1 MRPEEINTLARHLDS
16 ARLEKR
22 SVERLT
28 LAHPDLTLEEA
39 YAIQEAGIALRH
51 ARGETTLGL
60 KMGLTS
66 EAKRKQMG
74 LDSPVFGELTTA
86 MQVPDGGV
94 FPLEGSIHP
103 KIEPEI
109 AFEIGRDLQGSITLE
124 EAAQACTRAFAA
136 MEILDSRYRDFKYF
150 SLPDVVADNSS
161 SSHFV
166 IAAEGRPLAG
176 LSLETLPIRME
187 VNGETKQ
194 TAVGSAISG
203 HPLRS
208 VVQLCELL
216 AQRGRKLPKG
226 SIVMAGAA
234 TIAEVLE
241 PGDRIRTTI
250 EGLGTV
256 EVTVAAAGE

>member
-1 MRPEEINTLARHLDS
+1 MRPEQINTLARQLDS
-16 ARLEKR
+16 VRLEKR

-28 LAHPDLTLEEA
+28 LEHPALSLEQA

-51 ARGETTLGL
+51 ARGERTVGL

-66 EAKRKQMG
+66 EAKRQQMG
-74 LDSPVFGELTTA
+74 LDSPVFGELTDA
-86 MQVPDGGV
+86 MQVKDRGV
-94 FPLEGSIHP
+94 FRLGGSIHP

-109 AFEIGRDLQGSITLE
+109 AFEIGRPLSGKVSLE
-124 EAAQACTRAFAA
+124 EAAAACTRAFAA

-166 IAAEGRPLAG
+166 VAAEGRPLQG
-176 LSLETLPIRME
+176 LSLESLPIVME

-216 AQRGRKLPKG
+216 AQRGRSLPAG
-226 SIVMAGAA
+226 SIVLAGAA
-234 TIAEVLE
+234 TVAEVLK
-241 PGDRIRTTI
+241 PGDRVRTTI
-250 EGLGTV
+250 GGLGSV
-256 EVTVAAAGE
+256 EVSVSA

>member
-1 MRPEEINTLARHLDS
+1 MSPEEIDRLARHLDS
-16 ARLEKR
+16 ARRDRR

-28 LAHPDLTLEEA
+28 LEHPNLGLEDA
-39 YAIQEAGIALRH
+39 YAIQEAGLRLRH
-51 ARGETTLGL
+51 AAGERTIAL

-66 EAKRKQMG
+66 EAKRQQMG
-74 LDSPVFGELTTA
+74 LHSPVFGELTDL
-86 MQVPDGGV
+86 MRVPDRGV
-94 FPLEGSIHP
+94 FRLEGGIHP

-109 AFEIGRDLQGSITLE
+109 CFEVGRTLSGKISLE
-124 EAAQACTRAFAA
+124 DAAAACTRAYAA

-166 IAAEGRPLAG
+166 VAARGVPLEG
-176 LSLETLPIRME
+176 LSLEKLAIVME

-194 TAVGSAISG
+194 RATGSAISG

-216 AQRGRKLPKG
+216 AARGRSLPEG
-226 SIVMAGAA
+226 SLVMAGAA
-234 TIAEVLE
+234 TVAEVLKA
-241 PGDRIRTTI
+241 GDRVKTTV
-250 EGLGTV
+250 EGLG
-256 EVTVAAAGE
+256 EVSVSVG